1 MVLGGTE
8 GGAKIREALGRQLR
22 KERVVT
28 QGDPVS
34 LKIFN
39 VIVDAVVRAV
49 LLETCGP
56 QEAHHEFG

>member
-8 GGAKIREALGRQLR
+8 SGAKIREALGRQLR

-49 LLETCGP
+49 LL
-56 QEAHHEFG
+56 